1 MARIQDAI
9 DFVRSHGTALEQ
21 ARLNLLMGSRDGIP
35 AAVAELEKGQ
45 RPDGGWAPFWAQ
57 DASSVDATCF
67 RLAQCEQLGL
77 TTNAMIRGAVAFLA
91 IRQQQDGSMEEQP
104 DLASVAPPWAA
115 PGDVAAQIYLTAN
128 AGYWIRH
135 YQPSNPALARI
146 HQFLTSH
153 IGPHGRVPS
162 FLHAHWLTAGL
173 LYGLGA
179 KPSAQQI
186 MDGLRA
192 RLSELEAS
200 NFAWMIN
207 CLCVMGVA
215 PDAPVI
221 ADSLSALE
229 ALQQDDGRWSGED
242 GEGQDVHTTLETLRA
257 ISFVRPLPKL
267 GGTP

>member
-1 MARIQDAI
+1 VARIQEAI
-9 DFVRSHGTALEQ
+9 EFVRSHGTPVEQ
-21 ARLNLLMGSRDGIP
+21 ARLNLLIGSRDGIP
-35 AAVAELEKGQ
+35 EAVEELEKGQ
-45 RPDGGWAPFWAQ
+45 RADGGWAPFWAQ
-57 DASSVDATCF
+57 DASSVDASCF

-77 TTNAMIRGAVAFLA
+77 TTNEMIRRAVAFLA
-91 IRQQQDGSMEEQP
+91 IRQQQDGSLEEEP
-104 DLASVAPPWAA
+104 ELASVAPRWAA
-115 PGDVAAQIYLTAN
+115 PGDVAAHIYLTAN

-135 YQPSNPALARI
+135 YQPSNPALPRI
-146 HQFLTSH
+146 QKFLTSH
-153 IGPHGRVPS
+153 IGPDGRVPS

-179 KPSAQQI
+179 KPDAQQI

-200 NFAWMIN
+200 NFAWMVN
-207 CLCVMGVA
+207 CLCITGVA
-215 PDAPVI
+215 PDTPLI
-221 ADSLSALE
+221 ADSLSRLD
-229 ALQQDDGRWSGED
+229 ALQQDDGRWPSEH